1 MRGALIVAVAALA
14 TGCVT
19 ETTGRTRQPVAIES
33 LGTPN
38 ASATYTLAVGRFDNR
53 SQYLGGALADGSD
66 PLGRQAKSLLDMH
79 LKLTGRFVVV
89 DQPSLN
95 EIARE
100 TTPSGEPQKL
110 PGVAITGVIAEFG
123 RRDTGD
129 ARVFDILDHGRK
141 RVVYVT
147 VALNVVD
154 EHAAQVVYAV
164 QGTGEYQLTDREL
177 ADFGTVAGYDARLN
191 GKILN
196 RPIMQAVDNLVAGLD
211 RGEWSPMGSSLRGR

>member
-1 MRGALIVAVAALA
+1 MRGALIVAVAVLA

-19 ETTGRTRQPVAIES
+19 ETTHRTRQPVGIES
-33 LGTPN
+33 LGTPHE
-38 ASATYTLAVGRFDNR
+38 AATYTLAVGRFDNR

-66 PLGRQAKSLLDMH
+66 PLGRQAKALLEMH

-89 DQPSLN
+89 DQPSMD

-100 TTPSGEPQKL
+100 TTPGGEPREL
-110 PGVAITGVIAEFG
+110 LGVAITGAITEFG
-123 RRDTGD
+123 RREAGD
-129 ARVFDILDHGRK
+129 ARVFDSLKYGQRH
-141 RVVYVT
+141 VVYVT

-154 EHAAQVVYAV
+154 ERAAQVVYAV
-164 QGTGEYQLTDREL
+164 QGGGEYQLTDREV
-177 ADFGTVAGYDARLN
+177 ADFGTVAGYDASLN

-196 RPIMQAVDNLVAGLD
+196 RPIMEAVDNLVAGLE